1 MSHVK
6 ASGKVAQHSQRKRKG
21 LRLGLKK
28 SGGQTA
34 KSGNIIIRQRGSV
47 YVAGKNVGVGKDF
60 TLFALT
66 DGTVT
71 FGKRHGKTSVSVL

>member
-6 ASGKVAQHSQRKRKG
+6 ASGKVAQHSQRSRKG

-34 KSGNIIIRQRGSV
+34 IAGNILVRQRGSV
-47 YVAGKNVGVGKDF
+47 YQAAKGVGVGKDY
-60 TLFALT
+60 TLFSLV
-66 DGTVT
+66 DGVVT
-71 FGKRHGKTSVSVL
+71 FGKHHGKTTVSVV

>member
-28 SGGQTA
+28 SGGQSVIA
-34 KSGNIIIRQRGSV
+34 GNIIVRQRGTV
-47 YVAGKNVGVGKDF
+47 YGTGKNVGLGKDH
-60 TLFALT
+60 TIFALQ
-66 DGTVT
+66 DGTVV
-71 FGKRHGKTSVSVL
+71 FSKHHGKTIVNVQ

>member
-28 SGGQTA
+28 SGGQKA

>member
-28 SGGQTA
+28 SGGQSA
-34 KSGNIIIRQRGSV
+34 IAGNIILRQRGTV
-47 YVAGKNVGVGKDF
+47 YLAAKGVGMGKDH
-60 TLFALT
+60 TLFSLV
-66 DGTVT
+66 DGIVT
-71 FGKRHGKTSVSVL
+71 FGKRRGKTTVSVV

>member
-21 LRLGLKK
+21 KRLGLKK

-34 KSGNIIIRQRGSV
+34 ISGNIILKQRGMV
-47 YVAGKNVGVGKDF
+47 YEPGKGVGMGKDH
-60 TLFALT
+60 TLYAKT
-66 DGTVT
+66 DGVVT
-71 FGKRHGKTSVSVL
+71 FGKHHGKTTVSVQ

>member
-34 KSGNIIIRQRGSV
+34 KCGNIIIRQRGSV

-60 TLFALT
+60 TLFALA

>member
-28 SGGQTA
+28 SGGQIA
-34 KSGNIIIRQRGSV
+34 VAGNILIRQRGAV
-47 YVAGKNVGVGKDF
+47 YQPAKGVGMGKDH
-60 TLFALT
+60 TLYSLV
-66 DGTVT
+66 DGVVT
-71 FGKRHGKTSVSVL
+71 FGKRRGKTTVSVI